1 MDIIETIAAHTRAL
15 QRPLYA
21 VTASAIRKADTPLI
35 LTLHWHGFHRD
46 GEPGRR
52 LRSVAG
58 SAVQLNLRW
67 HDFAVLDRAIID
79 AGWALGA
86 WDVER
91 VARPPW
97 WRLNAPVAEAVAGHR
112 AFADYSDLPSVHDP
126 VVVEAPDQRD
136 LIALAARKGYVRWL
150 FRPRKGGCGASWTAT
165 TARWMPTADAP
176 CPARFRCNR
185 TAANCAARCST
196 GSARGWIF
204 DSLSFILIHFR
215 LLKRLWRAHRFFAH
229 PDRGCPAHDGA
240 MP

>member
-67 HDFAVLDRAIID
+67 HEFAVLDRAIID

-112 AFADYSDLPSVHDP
+112 AFADFSDLPPEDDP

-150 FRPRKGGCGASWTAT
+150 FRPRKGGLWRQLDVDDSTLD
-165 TARWMPTADAP
+165 ADGGRALP
-176 CPARFRCNR
+176 CPVPLQPDGRELRR
-185 TAANCAARCST
+185 KVLYRL
-196 GSARGWIF
+196 GRGNGF
-204 DSLSFILIHFR
+204 LI
-215 LLKRLWRAHRFFAH
+215 
-229 PDRGCPAHDGA
+229 P
-240 MP
+240 